1 MRTQNFN
8 RSTNVAMEHNGGEL
22 ALFANGNTAF
32 DRYCANRAS
41 LLLGVCATEAVGVKL
56 LTLK

>member
-1 MRTQNFN
+1 L
-8 RSTNVAMEHNGGEL
+8 HNGGEL